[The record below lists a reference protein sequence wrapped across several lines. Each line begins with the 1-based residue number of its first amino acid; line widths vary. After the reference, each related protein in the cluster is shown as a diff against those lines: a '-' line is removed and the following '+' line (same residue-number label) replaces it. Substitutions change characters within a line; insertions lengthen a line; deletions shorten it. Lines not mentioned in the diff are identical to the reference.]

1 MKKIALILTLLL
13 LFSGFSLAEGIDLKG
28 LSDEELQQLE
38 KNVNVELYDRGLNSQ
53 NLIYQ
58 GAYVVG
64 QDIKSGTYLI
74 SSAINRGITY
84 CVFDN
89 ASDYELMMR
98 YYTKPGTSMVLPN
111 TDIGSSGSG
120 RVELKDGNVFFIPYE
135 GMIGRLEIQQADWMP

>member
-13 LFSGFSLAEGIDLKG
+13 LFSGFSLAEGIDLKS

-38 KNVNVELYDRGLNSQ
+38 KSVGIELYDRGLNRQ

-58 GAYVVG
+58 GAYIVG

-74 SSAINRGITY
+74 SSVINRGITY

-89 ASDYELMMR
+89 VSDYELMMQ
-98 YYTKPGTSMVLPN
+98 YYAKPGTSMVLPN
-111 TDIGSSGSG
+111 TDISSSGSG
-120 RVELKDGNVFFIPYE
+120 RIELKDGNVFFIPYE